1 MATGASQLAA
11 TYISG
16 FLTRSLTPDPAAAV
30 PGGYVVVNI
39 SATDDHYVGLP
50 TNAAALNG
58 GRAFAGISQGFNTT
72 TATGGTQVPD
82 NGLPCAIDG
91 IAKAALKASTACQVG
106 QDAAYDPADG
116 GVVVPYTNQKQVKIG
131 KFVDTRA
138 SNASV
143 QLVGVLL
150 TPGAASGVSEGLLL
164 FADPQAGTA
173 SSTAENAYSNATLT
187 IPANFLKAGDVIE
200 YGAALDVS
208 SQNATDKLIVRWK
221 IGSTTIAQTP
231 SSYDPG
237 TGDDIVLRGSIAVD
251 DIGATAT
258 PNCSATIAYGALG
271 SAGAITQGVVFPSTD
286 TTAAISI
293 TLTAQWD
300 ASSASN
306 VCDLKNAYARLIR
319 KAA

>member
-11 TYISG
+11 TCISG
-16 FLTRSLTPDPAAAV
+16 FLTRSLTPDPATAV

-150 TPGAASGVSEGLLL
+150 TPGAASGVSDGLLL

-200 YGAALDVS
+200 YSALLHVAS
-208 SQNATDKLIVRWK
+208 ANGSDKLVVRWK
-221 IGSTTIAQTP
+221 IGSTVIVQSVAT
-231 SSYDPG
+231 YDPVAEH
-237 TGDDIVLRGSIAVD
+237 TLVLRGYIGVD
-251 DIGATAT
+251 DIGASAT
-258 PNCSATIAYGALG
+258 PNCGGTLAYGAAAT
-271 SAGAITQGVVFPSTD
+271 AGVVVPGVVFPTTD
-286 TTAAISI
+286 TTAAVSV

-300 ASSASN
+300 ASSADN
-306 VCDLKNAYARLIR
+306 LCNLKNAYARLIR

>member
-1 MATGASQLAA
+1 MATGSSQTAA
-11 TYISG
+11 TLISG
-16 FLTRSLTPDPAAAV
+16 FLTRNLTPDPATAI

-39 SATDDHYVGLP
+39 STSDDHYVSLP
-50 TNAAALNG
+50 THASALNG

-82 NGLPCAIDG
+82 NGLPCAVDG
-91 IAKAALKASTACQVG
+91 IAKAALKANTACQVG

-116 GVVVPYTNQKQVKIG
+116 GLVVPYTNQKQVKIG

-150 TPGAASGVSEGLLL
+150 TPGAAAGIGDGLLM

-173 SSTAENAYSNATLT
+173 STTSETTYSNATLT

-208 SQNATDKLIVRWK
+208 NQNGSNKLVVRWK
-221 IGSTTIAQTP
+221 IGSTTIVQTAAT
-231 SSYDPG
+231 YDPG
-237 TGDDIVLRGSIAVD
+237 TGDKIILRGCIGVD

-258 PNCSATIAYGALG
+258 PNCYGSLIYGAAAT
-271 SAGAITQGVVFPSTD
+271 AGVAIAGVVFPSTD
-286 TTAAISI
+286 TTAAVTVS
-293 TLTAQWD
+293 LSAQWD

-306 VCDLKNAYARLIR
+306 LCDLKNAWARIIR
-319 KAA
+319 KSS

>member
-1 MATGASQLAA
+1 MATGSSQLAA
-11 TYISG
+11 SCISG
-16 FLTRSLTPDPAAAV
+16 FLTRNLTPDAATAI
-30 PGGYVVVNI
+30 PGGYVVANT
-39 SATDDHYVGLP
+39 SATDDHYVSLP
-50 TNAAALNG
+50 NSASVLNG

-72 TATGGTQVPD
+72 TATGGTQIPD
-82 NGLPCAIDG
+82 NGLPCAVDG
-91 IAKAALKASTACQVG
+91 IAKAALKANTACQVG

-138 SNASV
+138 SNAAV

-150 TPGAASGVSEGLLL
+150 TPGAASGVGDGLLM

-173 SSTAENAYSNATLT
+173 SSTSEIAYSNATLT

-208 SQNATDKLIVRWK
+208 SQNGTDKLVVRWK
-221 IGSTTIAQTP
+221 IGSTTIVQTP
-231 SSYDPG
+231 TAYDPG
-237 TGDDIVLRGSIAVD
+237 TGDDIILRGSIAFD
-251 DIGATAT
+251 EIGATAT
-258 PNCSATIAYGALG
+258 PNCYGTLIYGAAAT
-271 SAGAITQGVVFPSTD
+271 AGAAVAGVVFPSTD
-286 TTAAISI
+286 TTAAVSI